1 MYLFYIT
8 YILKYKKYIKLEEFF
23 NNKTEIDSSK
33 LKILIDFSPE
43 TSTKHK
49 E

>member
-23 NNKTEIDSSK
+23 NNKTETDSSK
-33 LKILIDFSPE
+33 LKILIDFFPK
-43 TSTKHK
+43 TSTKN
-49 E
+49 EE